1 MLGFGVLGQHLS
13 RETTRQTKRWTSLH
27 AISMA
32 ITSGSSCTGAG
43 TAWGSSSPARPC
55 RPGGSHDAGWSALN
69 TEEHR
74 GRGGL
79 SRPLQSFRGGGRSS
93 QLGFGFS
100 CSSELPPCIDAES
113 PPWAKDFCF
122 PLVLGRKS
130 RNMWPSSCFIISSSS
145 TPHLLL

>member
-1 MLGFGVLGQHLS
+1 MPFPWRTPPGPHALGLAQPRGVRVQ
-13 RETTRQTKRWTSLH
+13 
-27 AISMA
+27 
-32 ITSGSSCTGAG
+32 
-43 TAWGSSSPARPC
+43 PDPVAR
-55 RPGGSHDAGWSALN
+55 GGSDDSGWSALN
-69 TEEHR
+69 TEEHT
-74 GRGGL
+74 GRGSL

-100 CSSELPPCIDAES
+100 CGSELPPCIDAEP

-130 RNMWPSSCFIISSSS
+130 RNMWPSNCFIISSFS